1 MVVIA
6 SDHRLLKVSWRG
18 EPWWTARCRP
28 FGQEDT
34 GRCDEQV
41 GIGLLKAVDS
51 VCFDMFWP
59 LGVTFPGW
67 NLPVNALLVSKR
79 WSNFQQ
85 VPWSSFFLHNHNESH
100 RITMNHSRFLEDLL
114 LVLEDGKIGSMGSY
128 EELQRSSATLKASLW
143 SLWRSGRGPWK
154 VRKTRDPQNCW
165 IWVINI
171 IYWLV
176 LNDSDWCWMI
186 LNDVEWYSM
195 ISRVKSCLMW
205 EVVCLFRSWSSAFK
219 ALKRS
224 FSKSLKLIWTN
235 IFTCKVVCF

>member
-100 RITMNHSRFLEDLL
+100 RITMNHNESQQISGGFAAGLGRRKNWFYGKLWRAPAQQCHTQG
-114 LVLEDGKIGSMGSY
+114 LVVKSVAIWE
-128 EELQRSSATLKASLW
+128 RTLKGQKNQRPTELLDMS
-143 SLWRSGRGPWK
+143 
-154 VRKTRDPQNCW
+154 
-165 IWVINI
+165 
-171 IYWLV
+171 Y
-176 LNDSDWCWMI
+176 
-186 LNDVEWYSM
+186 
-195 ISRVKSCLMW
+195 
-205 EVVCLFRSWSSAFK
+205 
-219 ALKRS
+219 
-224 FSKSLKLIWTN
+224 
-235 IFTCKVVCF
+235 

>member
-85 VPWSSFFLHNHNESH
+85 VPWSSFFCT
-100 RITMNHSRFLEDLL
+100 ITMNHIESQWITADFWRICCWSWKTEKLVLWEAMKSSSAAVPHSRPRCEVCGDLGEDLERSEKPETHRTVGYEL
-114 LVLEDGKIGSMGSY
+114 LI
-128 EELQRSSATLKASLW
+128 
-143 SLWRSGRGPWK
+143 
-154 VRKTRDPQNCW
+154 
-165 IWVINI
+165 
-171 IYWLV
+171 
-176 LNDSDWCWMI
+176 
-186 LNDVEWYSM
+186 
-195 ISRVKSCLMW
+195 
-205 EVVCLFRSWSSAFK
+205 
-219 ALKRS
+219 
-224 FSKSLKLIWTN
+224 
-235 IFTCKVVCF
+235 